1 MSTPH
6 SQNGSIAPSVT
17 LTTATAI
24 AVADMV
30 GTGVFTSLG
39 FQVPGIP
46 SGFSLLMLWVMGGV
60 VAMCGALS
68 YAELSAA
75 FPRSGGEY
83 NFLSRVYSQAVGFLA
98 GWVSATVGFAA
109 PVAVAAIAF
118 GSYFNGIVP
127 AANPIVTGLLL
138 VVVVS
143 AVLGLGLGLSSLFQ
157 NVMTGLKIVLILV
170 LIVAGFAV
178 GGNTSITFTP
188 TSADVGYILSAP
200 FAISLVYVM
209 YSYSGWNA
217 ATYISSEIKDPQRN
231 VPLSLI
237 IGTMIVMALYVL
249 LNAAFL
255 YSTPVS
261 ALAGKPEVGLIA
273 GTAIFGPS
281 GGQIVA
287 GLICLGL
294 VSSVSAMMWIGPRVT
309 MVMGEDIPALS
320 FFAKKT
326 ASGVPLRALVM
337 QTIIAALM
345 LVTQTFETVVQFIQ
359 FSLTLCSFLA
369 VLGVI
374 VLRFTQPGLVRP
386 YRTWGYPVTPFIFLA
401 IMLWMLVFQVKNKP
415 FESLSG
421 LAMMLAGLFVYFWGL
436 SSRRGKSAA

>member
-1 MSTPH
+1 MSTPQ
-6 SQNGSIAPSVT
+6 SQNGSLVPSVT

-46 SGFSLLMLWVMGGV
+46 SGFSLLMLWVVGGV

-118 GSYFNGIVP
+118 GSYLKGIVP
-127 AANPIVTGLLL
+127 GANPVVMGLLL

-178 GGNTSITFTP
+178 GGGTSISFTP
-188 TSADVGYILSAP
+188 TAADVGHVFSAP

-217 ATYISSEIKDPQRN
+217 ATYISSEIKEPQRN

-237 IGTMIVMALYVL
+237 IATMIVMALYVL

-255 YSTPVS
+255 YSTPIAS
-261 ALAGKPEVGLIA
+261 LAGKPEVGLIA

-374 VLRFTQPGLVRP
+374 VLRFTQPNLPRP
-386 YRTWGYPVTPFIFLA
+386 YRTWAYPLTPVIFLA
-401 IMLWMLVFQVKNKP
+401 IMLWMLVFQVKAKP

-421 LAMMLAGLFVYFWGL
+421 LAMMLAGLVVYFWGL